1 MPPLAKHPERRK
13 KKRIALTRGVI
24 ARFGT
29 LGVIMI
35 DASETGAR
43 IEHFTR
49 LEIGKK
55 ALFRFEWQEKE
66 IQTEAFVVSCKVHR
80 FVHGEQGATVFQSG
94 LKFVE
99 YVGDAQEELK
109 ELVSTSIARSLAEQV
124 ANARGIGPVTE
135 RNMPVFRAG
144 VVTASG
150 LDAKSAGKAERLLPK
165 AEVVIDR
172 GYIRCTLVNNMR
184 WDKKWSR
191 TSEQPPEGFTVLATE
206 PADHIDQLCETY
218 LSAGEDE
225 RKLIQLLARVSV
237 EKNPETPEPR

>member
-1 MPPLAKHPERRK
+1 MSRPKKGPERRK
-13 KKRIALTRGVI
+13 KNRVALTRGVL

-35 DASETGAR
+35 DTSESGAR

-49 LEIGKK
+49 LELAKK
-55 ALFRFEWQEKE
+55 ARFRFDWRDSE
-66 IQTEAFVVSCKVHR
+66 IQVEAVVVVCKVHR

-94 LKFVE
+94 LQFVE
-99 YVGDAQEELK
+99 FVDNAQETLK

-135 RNMPVFRAG
+135 RNMPVFRSG
-144 VVTASG
+144 IVTAAG
-150 LDAKSAGKAERLLPK
+150 LEPKSVEQAERLFPK
-165 AEVVIDR
+165 SEIVVDR
-172 GYIRCTLVNNMR
+172 GYIRCTLVSNNR

-191 TSEQPPEGFTVLATE
+191 TPDQPVDGFTVLATE

-218 LSAGEDE
+218 IRAGEEE
-225 RKLIQLLARVSV
+225 RKLIRLLASVSV
-237 EKNPETPEPR
+237 EKNPEMPEPR

>member
-1 MPPLAKHPERRK
+1 MSPSAKHPERRK

-29 LGVIMI
+29 LSVVMI

-49 LEIGKK
+49 LELGKR
-55 ALFRFEWQEKE
+55 ALFRFDWKEKE
-66 IQTEAFVVSCKVHR
+66 IQVEAVVVVCKVHR

-94 LKFVE
+94 LRFEE
-99 YVGDAQEELK
+99 YIANSQEDLK
-109 ELVSTSIARSLAEQV
+109 DLVSTSVARSLAEQV

-135 RNMPVFRAG
+135 RNMPVFRSG
-144 VVTASG
+144 VVTAAG
-150 LDAKSAGKAERLLPK
+150 LDLKSKDKEKRLLPK
-165 AEVVIDR
+165 SEIVIDR
-172 GYIRCTLVNNMR
+172 GYIRCTLISNNR

-191 TSEQPPEGFTVLATE
+191 TSEQPLQGFTVLATE

-218 LSAGEDE
+218 LRAGEEE
-225 RKLIQLLARVSV
+225 RKLIQLLARISV

>member
-1 MPPLAKHPERRK
+1 MSKPTKRAERRK
-13 KKRIALTRGVI
+13 KNRVALTRGVI

-29 LGVIMI
+29 LSVIMI

-49 LEIGKK
+49 LELGKK
-55 ALFRFEWQEKE
+55 ARFRFDWKDAE
-66 IQTEAFVVSCKVHR
+66 IEVEAVVVGCKVHR

-94 LKFVE
+94 LQFVE
-99 YVGDAQEELK
+99 FVDDAQETLK

-135 RNMPVFRAG
+135 RNMPVFRSG
-144 VVTASG
+144 VVTANG
-150 LDAKSAGKAERLLPK
+150 LDPKSAQQAERLLPK
-165 AEVVIDR
+165 AEVVVDR
-172 GYIRCTLVNNMR
+172 GYIRCTLISNNR
-184 WDKKWSR
+184 WEKKWSR
-191 TSEQPPEGFTVLATE
+191 TSDQPADGFTVLATE
-206 PADHIDQLCETY
+206 PVENIDQLCETY
-218 LSAGEDE
+218 IRADDEE